1 MNYEPRKLFFLM
13 LLLVFSC
20 PEAFEFPFIS
30 KCLEGDHCI
39 LLDHACWYSSICL
52 LVLLWFFFYVCWIF
66 NVENIGLLL
75 LISKKWWLLVAL
87 KKIIVTF
94 SIGQKLIWRELS
106 GFHVDFSNQVVFVRL
121 SVGQETCDMN
131 RRGCFCEDTYK
142 INPPDKNSTVN
153 FTRCVDTQKSRQSSV
168 C

>member
-1 MNYEPRKLFFLM
+1 MKW
-13 LLLVFSC
+13 
-20 PEAFEFPFIS
+20 
-30 KCLEGDHCI
+30 DHCI
-39 LLDHACWYSSICL
+39 KYWTTLIDINQFVYLLILLDFFQVC
-52 LVLLWFFFYVCWIF
+52 WFFSFWKHWSLVIDLQE
-66 NVENIGLLL
+66 VMI
-75 LISKKWWLLVAL
+75 ISCI
-87 KKIIVTF
+87 KKIFVTF

-142 INPPDKNSTVN
+142 INTPDKNSTVN
-153 FTRCVDTQKSRQSSV
+153 FTRCVDTQKSRQSPV

>member
-1 MNYEPRKLFFLM
+1 MKW
-13 LLLVFSC
+13 
-20 PEAFEFPFIS
+20 
-30 KCLEGDHCI
+30 DHCI
-39 LLDHACWYSSICL
+39 KYWTTLIDIHQFVYLLILLDFFQVC
-52 LVLLWFFFYVCWIF
+52 WFFSFWKHWSLVIDLQE
-66 NVENIGLLL
+66 VMI
-75 LISKKWWLLVAL
+75 ISCI
-87 KKIIVTF
+87 KKIFVTF

-106 GFHVDFSNQVVFVRL
+106 GFHIDFSNQVVFVRL

-153 FTRCVDTQKSRQSSV
+153 FTRCVDTQKSRQSPV

>member
-1 MNYEPRKLFFLM
+1 MKHLNSPIFQNVWNEII
-13 LLLVFSC
+13 
-20 PEAFEFPFIS
+20 AFYWTTLI
-30 KCLEGDHCI
+30 DIHQ
-39 LLDHACWYSSICL
+39 SIC
-52 LVLLWFFFYVCWIF
+52 WFCYVFYVCWFF